1 VWAAGFAADAK
12 DMTAGDSAA
21 ISAIASNATIFAF
34 IRFRLGTSSSGN
46 INQDF

>member
-1 VWAAGFAADAK
+1 VWAAGFAAAAN

-34 IRFRLGTSSSGN
+34 IPFPIGPSLSGN